1 MLQSK
6 EKATLT
12 LLQIHKKQENI
23 PFSIPIQQILCMH
36 NQFCF
41 LCYSFDLC
49 TKDNIPS
56 QRLHAIC
63 NDSLTFAC
71 QVIFFVSFFIYFC
84 SFCNFEFVL

>member
-1 MLQSK
+1 MGDHLTSAGFLLSNNYSQRMLQLK

-12 LLQIHKKQENI
+12 LLQIHKKQKKI

-49 TKDNIPS
+49 TKK
-56 QRLHAIC
+56 QH
-63 NDSLTFAC
+63 
-71 QVIFFVSFFIYFC
+71 SFTKVTRY
-84 SFCNFEFVL
+84 L